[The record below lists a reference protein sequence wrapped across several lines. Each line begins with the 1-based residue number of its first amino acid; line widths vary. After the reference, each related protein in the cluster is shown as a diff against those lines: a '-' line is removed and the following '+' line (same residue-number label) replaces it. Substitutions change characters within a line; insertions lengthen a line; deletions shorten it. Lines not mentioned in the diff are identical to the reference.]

1 MKGLNILQKTAK
13 LRFAAGLIIVGLLM
27 AGISGFVIYKDQ
39 GVQYIETNATITAVF
54 PREEYEDDTLVTRYY
69 CHIDYVVDGVTYSE
83 DEIVGPEGAKV
94 GDLYA
99 IKYDAA
105 DPARWQTAG
114 GDYIIYIVLAV
125 GTIALVAGIILLVK
139 AIKEK
144 TKDMNVYDQ
153 VKADDSEKE
162 ARVAERNAM
171 SFAENQD
178 YLFHFDNKI
187 KQGYIMKDAA
197 GQPVYEAKMLKMT
210 VLKPFQ
216 YEFINYV
223 NGSRKTYEVGH
234 TVSST
239 MSGPI
244 PMLGQIPISCSF
256 KLNGTDIWQYIGSK
270 GYSFDMALQG
280 IKPIYTVKYYGTPV
294 ASMETVGTN
303 EVTGKN
309 YKLGNLPVNGHFKI
323 NCSPDELDMIFLI
336 AFSITRAIFFEAD

>member
-1 MKGLNILQKTAK
+1 MKGLNIMQKTAK
-13 LRFAAGLIIVGLLM
+13 IRFVAGLIIVGLLM
-27 AGISGFVIYKDQ
+27 AGIAGFVIYKNQ

-54 PREEYEDDTLVTRYY
+54 PREEYEDNTLVTRYY
-69 CHIDYVVDGVTYSE
+69 CNIDYVVDGVTYSE
-83 DEIVGPEGAKV
+83 DEIIGPDGAQV

-105 DPARWQTAG
+105 NPERWQTAG

-125 GTIALVAGIILLVK
+125 GVIAFVAGIISLVK
-139 AIKEK
+139 AIKQK

-153 VKADDSEKE
+153 VKADDATAE

-187 KQGYIMKDAA
+187 KQGYIMKDEA

-210 VLKPFQ
+210 ALKPFQ
-216 YEFINYV
+216 YEFINHV
-223 NGSRKTYEVGH
+223 SGNRKTYEVGH

-244 PMLGQIPISCSF
+244 PVLGQIPISCSF

-270 GYSFDMALQG
+270 GYSFDMSLQG
-280 IKPIYTVKYYGTPV
+280 IKPIYEVKYYGTPV
-294 ASMETVGTN
+294 AHIETVGTN
-303 EVTGKN
+303 AVTGKD
-309 YKLGNLPVNGHFKI
+309 YKLGNIPVNGQFKI
-323 NCSPDELDMIFLI
+323 NCSPDELDMMFII
-336 AFSITRAIFFEAD
+336 AFAITRAIFFEAD